1 MIGSATG
8 LPLAF
13 FCTRFL
19 RSMLYQ
25 LSPFD
30 PLSFVGA
37 LAVVTFIAILASLL
51 PAGRAASADPMQALR
66 TE

>member
-1 MIGSATG
+1 
-8 LPLAF
+8 
-13 FCTRFL
+13 
-19 RSMLYQ
+19 MLYQ

-30 PLSFVGA
+30 PMSFAVA
-37 LAVVTFIAILASLL
+37 LAVVTFIAILSSLV